1 MDCDPVGLH
10 LLIVAAGS
18 GRRMGSERNKL
29 LLPLEGRPLLA
40 WTLEAALASS
50 SIAWIALV
58 GQERDRQ
65 DIEAIVRVFYRDGFV
80 VVQDALTQNQLEYLR
95 TGVDREVRNIL
106 ELDKGRV
113 GNRGSHRYSFGGA
126 SLTGHQ
132 MHNPEWAML
141 IDLPTVTPILKA
153 LFGSPNY
160 ISRGGHNKTSMTS
173 ENR

>member
-40 WTLEAALASS
+40 WTLEAALASR

-65 DIEAIVRVFYRDGFV
+65 DIEAIVASFKASKP
-80 VVQDALTQNQLEYLR
+80 VQWVQ
-95 TGVDREVRNIL
+95 
-106 ELDKGRV
+106 
-113 GNRGSHRYSFGGA
+113 GA
-126 SLTGHQ
+126 T
-132 MHNPEWAML
+132 AAR
-141 IDLPTVTPILKA
+141 LPWPMD
-153 LFGSPNY
+153 
-160 ISRGGHNKTSMTS
+160 SRPCLSKLSMC
-173 ENR
+173 